1 MSIHV
6 LGVILLHSNR
16 KYRTV
21 CYDDLG
27 APEEDPRWK
36 IFYDFHAYLEQR
48 FPKV

>member
-1 MSIHV
+1 MSILV
-6 LGVILLHSNR
+6 LGSPLLHSND
-16 KYRTV
+16 YRTV

-36 IFYDFHAYLEQR
+36 VFDDFHTYLEQR